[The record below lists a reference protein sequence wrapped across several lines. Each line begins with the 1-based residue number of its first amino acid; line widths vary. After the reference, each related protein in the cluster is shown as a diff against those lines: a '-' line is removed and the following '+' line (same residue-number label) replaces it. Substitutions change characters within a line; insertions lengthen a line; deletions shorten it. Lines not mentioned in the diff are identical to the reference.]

1 MTYDPRLK
9 KRIHL
14 IKRIMMGETLVDMAK
29 DIDVSMATLKRYL
42 AEVQLQ
48 AHWISVYMGFDS
60 DILSATPTDLR
71 RYRNRY
77 KSLIDYFDD
86 QSANFEKEPTPDY
99 PFIYLDLV
107 STSQRP
113 ISSYMGKMLGEQKV
127 PTIREVVDV
136 FNRYGINV
144 NHPNLGGL
152 ARLKFINALQ
162 ERGMGHLWSED
173 RREEIDR
180 FVARYSKLAAK

>member
-136 FNRYGINV
+136 FNRHGINV
-144 NHPNLGGL
+144 KHPNLGGL